1 MTYNID
7 FIYKETN
14 LPTRYTLEK
23 CLNSLPENFRII
35 MNENIKHDV
44 YERNPITKKLFVN
57 YKKQYIE
64 KLYDFINN
72 NEIDLFLQIIPYM
85 IGCFDET
92 SLHFM
97 LLKLNDIYYKKRD
110 DIYFYNKTKEICKQD
125 IILIEKLDIRNF
137 FCPTVNRLITIYEKE
152 KKIFE
157 AIQICKLAIERN
169 LQSHLINGFEG
180 KYEKLSNKLIEISTN
195 VIV

>member
-1 MTYNID
+1 M
-7 FIYKETN
+7 
-14 LPTRYTLEK
+14 
-23 CLNSLPENFRII
+23 
-35 MNENIKHDV
+35 
-44 YERNPITKKLFVN
+44 
-57 YKKQYIE
+57 
-64 KLYDFINN
+64 YDFINN

-137 FCPTVNRLITIYEKE
+137 SCPTVNRL
-152 KKIFE
+152 
-157 AIQICKLAIERN
+157 
-169 LQSHLINGFEG
+169 
-180 KYEKLSNKLIEISTN
+180 
-195 VIV
+195 

>member
-137 FCPTVNRLITIYEKE
+137 SCPTVNSLITIYEKE

-157 AIQICKLAIERN
+157 AVQICKLAIERN
-169 LQSHLINGFEG
+169 LQSHLKNGFEG